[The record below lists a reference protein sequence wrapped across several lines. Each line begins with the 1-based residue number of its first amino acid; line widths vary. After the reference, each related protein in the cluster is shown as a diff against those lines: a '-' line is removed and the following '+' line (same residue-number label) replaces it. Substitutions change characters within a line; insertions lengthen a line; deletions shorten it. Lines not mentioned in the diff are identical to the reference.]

1 MVIVM
6 NVMDEI
12 SPFHILPKV
21 LLLLTMFCSVP
32 KTFYFL
38 RVFEGLSYITAM
50 LVSVISD
57 L

>member
-1 MVIVM
+1 MVVVTNTM
-6 NVMDEI
+6 TI
-12 SPFHILPKV
+12 SPYHILPKI
-21 LLLLTMFCSVP
+21 LLLLTLFCAVP

-50 LVSVISD
+50 LVNVMYD